1 MSISSLPFGGDSMV
15 LSTNSKLLISHTPD
29 PQKTK
34 MDLPACVVY
43 IINKA
48 LEKSADKR
56 YQDGIIFAEDLNNCI
71 VNIDN

>member
-1 MSISSLPFGGDSMV
+1 MV
-15 LSTNSKLLISHTPD
+15 LLMFQVANKPHPY
-29 PQKTK
+29 PQKAK
-34 MDLPACVVY
+34 MDLPAYIVD